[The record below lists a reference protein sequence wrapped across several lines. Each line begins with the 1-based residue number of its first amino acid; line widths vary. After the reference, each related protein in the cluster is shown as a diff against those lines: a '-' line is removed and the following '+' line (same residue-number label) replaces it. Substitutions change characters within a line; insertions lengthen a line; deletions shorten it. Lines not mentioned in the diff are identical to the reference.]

1 MRLISNA
8 KYGEPVESGSIYRA
22 EIGGMTI
29 SIHRYNGFEG
39 WFLSCRNLGIETME
53 LKSEGLIQ
61 AVKESREI
69 LKKTVDKMQENIN
82 VFCNSKIE
90 IARY

>member
-1 MRLISNA
+1 MQSM
-8 KYGEPVESGSIYRA
+8 GSQWRA
-22 EIGGMTI
+22 EAFSGQKLGGMTI
-29 SIHRYNGFEG
+29 SIHRYNGLEG
-39 WFLSCRNLGIETME
+39 WFLSCRDLGIETME